1 MKDLKAAIYMHLPQI
16 DEVLE
21 ERRLPVHKRSFQ
33 ASILFVQECVIE
45 VSPMTK
51 EELILGEHFSIIVN
65 HSLDWYIEKYGELA
79 ENPKKEILSGI
90 TRYRNQPVLLNIPFT
105 TSKTEKEGETAWLS
119 YPDHLQ
125 ADELHFNLFNVKI
138 SLESLSETEL
148 EILKTEV
155 EEVVALSRRTNISL
169 MMESGLNEGAKNMS
183 GSIWAHIEKAIS
195 DILSQ
200 KKENLS
206 VACWE
211 LHLAVEKALK
221 VYISQFP
228 IEEKPWGHDLIEL
241 CKQAKLLGLVID
253 KALLET
259 LPNYK
264 DAIKLRYGE
273 LQVDSRTAIKYYLT
287 ALKLVCSITEQ
298 LKREFSIY
306 NASFL
311 IKKSGWAR

>member
-1 MKDLKAAIYMHLPQI
+1 MHLPQI

-21 ERRLPVHKRSFQ
+21 ERRLSVHKRPFQ
-33 ASILFVQECVIE
+33 ASILFVQECVIK
-45 VSPMTK
+45 VSRGTK

-65 HSLDWYIEKYGELA
+65 HAIDWYIEKYGQLA
-79 ENPKKEILSGI
+79 ENPKKDTLSGI
-90 TRYRNQPVLLNIPFT
+90 VRYQNQPVLLNIPAT
-105 TSKTEKEGETAWLS
+105 TSKIEKEGETSWLCF
-119 YPDHLQ
+119 PDHLQ
-125 ADELHFNLFNVKI
+125 PDESHFKFVNTKI
-138 SLESLSETEL
+138 RLESLSETEL
-148 EILKTEV
+148 EILKKEV

-169 MMESGLNEGAKNMS
+169 TMESGLNEGAKSMA

-200 KKENLS
+200 KKENIS

-221 VYISQFP
+221 IYISQFLTDK
-228 IEEKPWGHDLIEL
+228 KPWGHNLIEL
-241 CKQAKLLGLVID
+241 CNQAKGHGLTLD

-259 LPNYK
+259 LPSDK
-264 DAIKLRYGE
+264 KVLKMRYGE
-273 LQVDSRTAIKYYLT
+273 LQVDSKKAVEHYLT

-298 LKREFSIY
+298 LKSEFSIY

>member
-65 HSLDWYIEKYGELA
+65 HAIDWYIEKYGQLA

-90 TRYRNQPVLLNIPFT
+90 ARYRNQPVLLNIPLT
-105 TSKTEKEGETAWLS
+105 TSKIEKEGETSWLS
-119 YPDHLQ
+119 FPDHLQ
-125 ADELHFNLFNVKI
+125 PDEPHLNLFNVKI
-138 SLESLSETEL
+138 RLESLSAT
-148 EILKTEV
+148 
-155 EEVVALSRRTNISL
+155 EVVALSRRTNISL
-169 MMESGLNEGAKNMS
+169 MMESGLKESAKSMA

-200 KKENLS
+200 KEENIP

-211 LHLAVEKALK
+211 LHLAVEKAFK
-221 VYISQFP
+221 VYISQFSS
-228 IEEKPWGHDLIEL
+228 EKCHMHDLIKL
-241 CKQAKLLGLVID
+241 CEKATKLGLVLD
-253 KALLET
+253 ET
-259 LPNYK
+259 LLATLPRDK
-264 DAIKLRYGE
+264 DAISMRYGE
-273 LQVDSRTAIKYYLT
+273 LQEDPRMVVNHYLT

-298 LKREFSIY
+298 LQSEYSIY